1 VTRKG
6 DRPAEP
12 RDITG
17 LLLAWRNGDRAALEQ
32 IVPRMHGE
40 LQKIARRCMRGERAD
55 HSLQATAL
63 LNEAYLRL
71 VDARRVN
78 WQNRAHFLAMSAR
91 IMRRVLVEAA
101 RARQCQ
107 HRGAGAAKVT
117 LNEALLVADAPDV
130 DIIALSEALDAFA
143 QIDERKSRVV
153 ELRYFGGLTTEETAE
168 ALGISAETVARDW
181 RLARAWL
188 RRELGGR

>member
-1 VTRKG
+1 
-6 DRPAEP
+6 
-12 RDITG
+12 
-17 LLLAWRNGDRAALEQ
+17 
-32 IVPRMHGE
+32 HGE

-78 WQNRAHFLAMSAR
+78 WQNRAHFLAISAR
-91 IMRRVLVEAA
+91 IMRRVLVESA

-107 HRGAGAAKVT
+107 HRGGGAAKVS
-117 LNEALLVADAPDV
+117 LNEALLVTDAPDV
-130 DIIALSEALDAFA
+130 DLIALSEALDAFA
-143 QIDERKSRVV
+143 QLDERKSRVV
-153 ELRYFGGLTTEETAE
+153 ELRYFGGLTVEETAA
-168 ALGISAETVARDW
+168 ALSISPETVARDW

-188 RRELGGR
+188 RRR